1 MRSDLMKEGSTRAPH
16 RSLLRALGLTDDE
29 DVASTQKV
37 PAALEAPVIDSDQD
51 VEHED
56 TDRKEA

>member
-1 MRSDLMKEGSTRAPH
+1 MAIDESIASFKC
-16 RSLLRALGLTDDE
+16 ALGLTDDE
-29 DVASTQKV
+29 DVASTQKA